1 MSKEKITW
9 IEDDGFNEIL
19 CVKMIDGR
27 ISRQIINRAKQG
39 RFTVTPL
46 AKLVEEKLKI
56 EKELDEYEKNINRL
70 ANRLKG
76 DK

>member
-46 AKLVEEKLKI
+46 AKPVE
-56 EKELDEYEKNINRL
+56 
-70 ANRLKG
+70 

>member
-27 ISRQIINRAKQG
+27 ISKQIINRAKQG
-39 RFTVTPL
+39 RFTITPL
-46 AKLVEEKLKI
+46 AKPVTVFRRTNNE
-56 EKELDEYEKNINRL
+56 
-70 ANRLKG
+70 
-76 DK
+76 